1 MQKIIIKNFEAA
13 FEKEVNEH
21 LANGWK
27 VVANTMQ
34 IQIQKFEGH
43 FATEKYVVFVE
54 KPEPKPEKKSGKTK
68 KKLLKG

>member
-1 MQKIIIKNFEAA
+1 MQKIIIKNIETD

-27 VVANTMQ
+27 VVPNTMQ

-43 FATEKYVVFVE
+43 FATEKYVVFLE
-54 KPEPKPEKKSGKTK
+54 KSESKPLNKNKKR
-68 KKLLKG
+68 LLKG